1 MMRLTIIGF
10 GNQARAWAQN
20 LHDSN
25 FPIRVALRPQSSSF
39 KSVQDLGI
47 ETVEVGSDDFFQ
59 DKAFVI
65 LTPDD
70 SHHEFLLMHAHRFQE
85 GTVILYNHGFSLTK
99 YHFEKNFPKLHHVLF
114 AVKAIGT
121 EIRRQYLLKGKLGGV
136 YSLEYIKENSD
147 PLLNWINKLAQAL
160 GLNMGLYPTSFKNE
174 TQADLYSE
182 QGLLCSVVPYTA
194 AKVFEH
200 LVESGIE
207 PELAYFECWH
217 ELKLIVDAM
226 VEKGPQGF
234 YDLISPNALVG
245 SEKGYEKLMTSDF
258 EKNLKSLLTD
268 IQSEKFNHEIEEAD
282 VEELRKKINA
292 RWEKSPLTETF
303 KKMNRN

>member
-20 LHDSN
+20 LHDSH
-25 FPIRVALRPQSSSF
+25 FPVRVALRAQSSSF
-39 KSVQDLGI
+39 ESAKSLGL
-47 ETVEVGSDDFFQ
+47 ETVEIGSEEFYQ
-59 DKAFVI
+59 DKAFVL

-70 SHHEFLLMHAHRFQE
+70 SHHEFMLMHAHGFQP
-85 GTVILYNHGFSLTK
+85 GTTLLYNHGFSLTK
-99 YHFEKNFPKLHHVLF
+99 YHFEKNFPQFHHVLF
-114 AVKAIGT
+114 AVKAIGA

-147 PLLNWINKLAQAL
+147 ELLGWMKKLADGL
-160 GLNMGLYPTSFKNE
+160 GLNMGLYPTTFKNE

-234 YDLISPNALVG
+234 YDLISPNALIG
-245 SEKGYEKLMTSDF
+245 SEKGYQKLMTGEF
-258 EKNLKSLLTD
+258 EKNLKSLLQD
-268 IQSEKFNHEIEEAD
+268 IQSEKFNHEIEKVD
-282 VEELRKKINA
+282 VEALRKTINT
-292 RWEKSPLTETF
+292 RWEKSPLMETF